1 MKDKIKI
8 IEIVEHEDGSAYVSM
23 EMDPEVYSKIFTVGF
38 IELVK
43 KGLEDG
49 K

>member
-23 EMDPEVYSKIFTVGF
+23 EMDPEVYSKIFSVGF

-43 KGLEDG
+43 KGLEDD